1 MMLSFRAPQILEAG
15 NKSPAPGV
23 PTLRMALF
31 HSGPGSG
38 FGFGHEHVPERS
50 AVNLDDSAALRQPPQ
65 LQFDRFL
72 IALNDFSANLP
83 QLFLRFL
90 DIPGD
95 VLQREINFGHANL
108 LERRIATFT
117 IGKTQADSGG
127 RSRNGESVVDTRHS
141 VKKDCPTSPSSG
153 HRSPIGNRSCT
164 GPRHLAPP

>member
-31 HSGPGSG
+31 HSGSG
-38 FGFGHEHVPERS
+38 FGFGFGREHVPERS
-50 AVNLDDSAALRQPPQ
+50 AVNLDGSAALRQPPQ
-65 LQFDRFL
+65 LQIDRFL

-90 DIPGD
+90 DILGD
-95 VLQREINFGHANL
+95 VLQREINFGHAYL

-127 RSRNGESVVDTRHS
+127 SSRNGESVVDTRQS
-141 VKKDCPTSPSSG
+141 VKKDCAATLSWDPAGARTDS
-153 HRSPIGNRSCT
+153 
-164 GPRHLAPP
+164 HLNEWIVG